1 MPHKSQLINH
11 NMFES
16 LEKLTAAVEA
26 ACADIA
32 PSYAEY
38 VQLAMAI
45 ATDCGEGGRADFHRI
60 CSFSP
65 KYQSSHADRLYTNA
79 LKNGHGNVHLGTAFH
94 LAQTA
99 GVEIREEKRAKD
111 TKNALNAEN
120 AVPPF
125 SHTHAHV
132 SYNADGNGQPDT
144 TDTADCREEKLSG
157 SEPLLPLP
165 LLPEAEWPEPLQH
178 IRSYGATGAQRDVLL
193 LGALTVLGACM
204 ERNARCL
211 YGGKMQSP
219 CLQTFVVAPSAA
231 GKGILGFV
239 RLLIEPIH
247 DEIRRQVE
255 QQMSA
260 YKKAKSSY
268 NAMGKERSKV
278 EEPEMPPNR
287 MFIISGNNT
296 GTGILQ
302 NIMDSNGTGII
313 FETEADTISTAIGT
327 DYGHWSHTLRRAFD
341 HDFLSYNR
349 RTDQEYR
356 EVKKSYLSILISGTP
371 AQVKPL
377 IPSAENGL
385 FSRQIFYYMPA
396 IHEWQDQFGTH
407 NTDME
412 KLFTAMGEEW
422 KRQLDALKQ
431 GGLYTLKFTEEQQ
444 NEFNKLFSALF
455 LHAHTNQNDE
465 MSSSVARM
473 AVNICRIATI
483 VGLLR
488 GDLTPDAEL
497 SADNLKDG
505 IVTRWDIHLSPA
517 DFKAVIGLVEPLY
530 IHAAHILSFLPPTEI
545 NPPYQ
550 RRPRQFL
557 QRHAAHL
564 QSCGTVGTC
573 YGDGHQR
580 QHRTKLAASPAET
593 WCSARNGKQR
603 PLSQNLML
611 CSADRLLLYN
621 AYVRV

>member
-268 NAMGKERSKV
+268 NAMGKDRRCRPTGCSSYRATTQVQASCRISWIPTERESSLKRKRT
-278 EEPEMPPNR
+278 PYPPL
-287 MFIISGNNT
+287 SAPT
-296 GTGILQ
+296 
-302 NIMDSNGTGII
+302 
-313 FETEADTISTAIGT
+313 TAIGATRCAGLSTMTSSRTT
-327 DYGHWSHTLRRAFD
+327 DVRTKNTAKSRSPIFPSSFPVLRR
-341 HDFLSYNR
+341 R
-349 RTDQEYR
+349 
-356 EVKKSYLSILISGTP
+356 
-371 AQVKPL
+371 
-377 IPSAENGL
+377 
-385 FSRQIFYYMPA
+385 
-396 IHEWQDQFGTH
+396 
-407 NTDME
+407 
-412 KLFTAMGEEW
+412 
-422 KRQLDALKQ
+422 
-431 GGLYTLKFTEEQQ
+431 
-444 NEFNKLFSALF
+444 
-455 LHAHTNQNDE
+455 
-465 MSSSVARM
+465 
-473 AVNICRIATI
+473 
-483 VGLLR
+483 
-488 GDLTPDAEL
+488 
-497 SADNLKDG
+497 
-505 IVTRWDIHLSPA
+505 
-517 DFKAVIGLVEPLY
+517 
-530 IHAAHILSFLPPTEI
+530 
-545 NPPYQ
+545 
-550 RRPRQFL
+550 
-557 QRHAAHL
+557 
-564 QSCGTVGTC
+564 
-573 YGDGHQR
+573 
-580 QHRTKLAASPAET
+580 
-593 WCSARNGKQR
+593 
-603 PLSQNLML
+603 
-611 CSADRLLLYN
+611 
-621 AYVRV
+621 

>member
-45 ATDCGEGGRADFHRI
+45 ATDCGEGARADFHRI

-99 GVEIREEKRAKD
+99 GVDIREEKRAKD
-111 TKNALNAEN
+111 TKNALDAEN

-268 NAMGKERSKV
+268 NAMGKERSKM

-313 FETEADTISTAIGT
+313 CESEADTVSTAIGT
-327 DYGHWSHTLRRAFD
+327 EYGNWSDTLRKAFD
-341 HDFLSYNR
+341 HDRLSYNR
-349 RTDQEYR
+349 RTDREYQEVSR
-356 EVKKSYLSILISGTP
+356 SYLSVLLSGTP

-377 IPSAENGL
+377 IPTAENGL
-385 FSRQIFYYMPA
+385 FSRQNFYYMPRVTQWA
-396 IHEWQDQFGTH
+396 DQFGEDEVDVDEEFRLMGNEWKNTLDELTLRGLFTLKLTH
-407 NTDME
+407 AQHKQFNFLFD
-412 KLFTAMGEEW
+412 KLFHRSG
-422 KRQLDALKQ
+422 KIN
-431 GGLYTLKFTEEQQ
+431 G
-444 NEFNKLFSALF
+444 
-455 LHAHTNQNDE
+455 DE
-465 MSSSVARM
+465 MGSSVIRL
-473 AVNICRIATI
+473 AVNACRMMSI
-483 VGLLR
+483 VAILR
-488 GDLTPDAEL
+488 SLEDSSLVKPDAHI
-497 SADNLKDG
+497 SSDNLKDR
-505 IVTRWDIHLSPA
+505 IIPRWNMVITDD
-517 DFKAVIGLVEPLY
+517 DFHAVLALVEPLY
-530 IHAAHILSFLPPTEI
+530 LHATHVLSFLSSSVI
-545 NPPYQ
+545 K
-550 RRPRQFL
+550 RRSTADKNMLF
-557 QRHAAHL
+557 
-564 QSCGTVGTC
+564 
-573 YGDGHQR
+573 
-580 QHRTKLAASPAET
+580 AEMEDEFT
-593 WCSARNGKQR
+593 R
-603 PLSQNLML
+603 
-611 CSADRLLLYN
+611 RLLLEKAHDRRIPESTALTWLKRLTKQGALVSVDGKGTYHKN
-621 AYVRV
+621 

>member
-99 GVEIREEKRAKD
+99 GVDIREEKRAKD

-268 NAMGKERSKV
+268 NAMGKERSKM

-302 NIMDSNGTGII
+302 NIMDSNGTG
-313 FETEADTISTAIGT
+313 
-327 DYGHWSHTLRRAFD
+327 
-341 HDFLSYNR
+341 N
-349 RTDQEYR
+349 
-356 EVKKSYLSILISGTP
+356 
-371 AQVKPL
+371 
-377 IPSAENGL
+377 
-385 FSRQIFYYMPA
+385 
-396 IHEWQDQFGTH
+396 
-407 NTDME
+407 
-412 KLFTAMGEEW
+412 
-422 KRQLDALKQ
+422 
-431 GGLYTLKFTEEQQ
+431 
-444 NEFNKLFSALF
+444 
-455 LHAHTNQNDE
+455 
-465 MSSSVARM
+465 
-473 AVNICRIATI
+473 
-483 VGLLR
+483 
-488 GDLTPDAEL
+488 
-497 SADNLKDG
+497 
-505 IVTRWDIHLSPA
+505 HL
-517 DFKAVIGLVEPLY
+517 
-530 IHAAHILSFLPPTEI
+530 
-545 NPPYQ
+545 
-550 RRPRQFL
+550 
-557 QRHAAHL
+557 
-564 QSCGTVGTC
+564 
-573 YGDGHQR
+573 
-580 QHRTKLAASPAET
+580 
-593 WCSARNGKQR
+593 
-603 PLSQNLML
+603 
-611 CSADRLLLYN
+611 
-621 AYVRV
+621 

>member
-1 MPHKSQLINH
+1 M
-11 NMFES
+11 
-16 LEKLTAAVEA
+16 
-26 ACADIA
+26 
-32 PSYAEY
+32 
-38 VQLAMAI
+38 
-45 ATDCGEGGRADFHRI
+45 
-60 CSFSP
+60 
-65 KYQSSHADRLYTNA
+65 
-79 LKNGHGNVHLGTAFH
+79 HLGTAFH

-99 GVEIREEKRAKD
+99 GVDIREEKRAKD
-111 TKNALNAEN
+111 TKNALDAEN

-268 NAMGKERSKV
+268 NAMGKERSKM

-412 KLFTAMGEEW
+412 KLFSAMGEEW

-465 MSSSVARM
+465 MSSSDSSHDNKHQGTDQESLIDSCLHVAS
-473 AVNICRIATI
+473 N
-483 VGLLR
+483 
-488 GDLTPDAEL
+488 D
-497 SADNLKDG
+497 
-505 IVTRWDIHLSPA
+505 
-517 DFKAVIGLVEPLY
+517 KAQGKAI
-530 IHAAHILSFLPPTEI
+530 
-545 NPPYQ
+545 
-550 RRPRQFL
+550 
-557 QRHAAHL
+557 
-564 QSCGTVGTC
+564 QS
-573 YGDGHQR
+573 
-580 QHRTKLAASPAET
+580 
-593 WCSARNGKQR
+593 
-603 PLSQNLML
+603 
-611 CSADRLLLYN
+611 
-621 AYVRV
+621 

>member
-1 MPHKSQLINH
+1 
-11 NMFES
+11 MFES

-99 GVEIREEKRAKD
+99 GVDIREEKRAKD
-111 TKNALNAEN
+111 TKNALDAEN

-204 ERNARCL
+204 
-211 YGGKMQSP
+211 
-219 CLQTFVVAPSAA
+219 
-231 GKGILGFV
+231 
-239 RLLIEPIH
+239 
-247 DEIRRQVE
+247 
-255 QQMSA
+255 
-260 YKKAKSSY
+260 
-268 NAMGKERSKV
+268 ERSKV

-545 NPPYQ
+545 N
-550 RRPRQFL
+550 RR
-557 QRHAAHL
+557 
-564 QSCGTVGTC
+564 T
-573 YGDGHQR
+573 
-580 QHRTKLAASPAET
+580 
-593 WCSARNGKQR
+593 N
-603 PLSQNLML
+603 
-611 CSADRLLLYN
+611 ADRDSFFNGMPPTFSRTELLEHATETGIN
-621 AYVRV
+621 ANTAQSWLHRLLKHGAVQEMASKGHYRKT